1 MSLGEDHIL
10 CVAWLNLMS
19 SLHMQLLII
28 VIDICVVKIN
38 FKFQR
43 HHTPK
48 RTLTCEYCLDVEH
61 AGINQVCSTLIS
73 HLFVCLLQLQ
83 IIGKQKVFACKIMA
97 SSYLFKLQFYFI
109 LIVVYLLDNC

>member
-38 FKFQR
+38 FKDIIHQ
-43 HHTPK
+43 K
-48 RTLTCEYCLDVEH
+48 EL
-61 AGINQVCSTLIS
+61 S
-73 HLFVCLLQLQ
+73 HVN
-83 IIGKQKVFACKIMA
+83 IA
-97 SSYLFKLQFYFI
+97 
-109 LIVVYLLDNC
+109 